1 MAFFGTNKMLMYGMR
16 GMGAGVKCQAVAVCL
31 DVWCGLGPKLFI
43 DKTEKSHIGPST
55 CHFLEWKVL
64 TRVTLN

>member
-1 MAFFGTNKMLMYGMR
+1 
-16 GMGAGVKCQAVAVCL
+16 MGAGVKCQAVAVCL

-55 CHFLEWKVL
+55 CHFFRMEGVDKGDTQLK
-64 TRVTLN
+64 LNL

>member
-1 MAFFGTNKMLMYGMR
+1 
-16 GMGAGVKCQAVAVCL
+16 MGAGVKCQAVAVCL

-43 DKTEKSHIGPST
+43 DKTEKSHIGTST

-64 TRVTLN
+64 TTVTLN